1 MTLAPGQTNIGVG
14 QSVVFSVSG
23 GQSPRLFS
31 LATNN
36 SGGSIHPFSGVYVS
50 GPIANVIDT
59 VRVTDSRGSNAVATI
74 SVLPDLT
81 PRPDLAIHSMLTP
94 VGATSSMPV
103 ELIWIVT
110 NRGNATA
117 SAPWTERIFLS
128 ADAVVGDDRFLAGF
142 INNTALPVG
151 GFLTR
156 TQAVVLPP
164 DSPAGATHFVMEV
177 DADGQVNESSEGN
190 NLAVAAAAT
199 AIAPQLFLTPAVGSV
214 PEVAQL
220 AFTVTRNGDRAAALA
235 VTLNSS
241 DIGELTVPVSVTIPA
256 GVATAGFSATGVP
269 DGAFD
274 GTQLAT
280 VSASAPG
287 FIGASA
293 AMLVPDADV
302 PHLTLTL
309 ATNRVSEGGSVVATV
324 TREVVTAAPL
334 VVDVSNVGGQV
345 AFPALVT
352 IPAGTNATTFAVVA
366 VGDTAVERTTTVTL
380 RVVTP
385 AFLSATANLIV
396 EDDDLPVVTITL
408 ANATV
413 GEGAGASATMGT
425 VTRDRNSPRALVIAL
440 ASGNLNAAL
449 VPGNVTMPAGQT
461 QASFT
466 IAAVND
472 GEVDGTQSALISGI
486 ILETGSS
493 FPVGAAVPATLA
505 VTDDDGPALRLTLAR
520 ELVGEGLNPATTG
533 AVSRNN
539 GANGAL
545 TVTLASS
552 DLSEVTV
559 PASVVIPNGANAAN
573 FSITSLNDGTNDGN
587 QSVSLSV
594 TAPGF
599 APASASLVVSDTDLP
614 DLVFTSLNVP
624 TNALTGAQVD
634 IAFRL
639 ENQGLVAAG
648 TNFTQRVFLSTDAHA
663 GDDAL
668 LSQAAFSGTIP
679 VGLFFAQT
687 VRGRMPQT
695 PGNYWIVAAADVNNQ
710 IAEGLENN
718 NTRVTAVPIVVE
730 KAYSVTVI
738 VDVQTAPSGSPV
750 LLHGHASR
758 TGSGVAA
765 AFELVSVHL
774 SVRGTKRVLT
784 GLTDA
789 GGNYAITFQ
798 PLPGEAGVYAVGADH
813 PGVANPPP
821 QDSFTL
827 LGLRVDP
834 PAALRVIAGLSATN
848 TLVVQNLA
856 NVSLAGL
863 TAAPIAGPTNLTLA
877 LNFASPGVAADGT
890 AELQAIVTA
899 PPGLAGSSAFRVR
912 LASAEGATGEFD
924 LPVTVENLQPRLTAT
939 PGSLAAGMRRGGL
952 TTVQFAVTNNGGA
965 VSGPVSVLLPPLP
978 WMAVSAGASCP
989 PLAPGEALLVTLTLT
1004 PPADL
1009 PLGDHSGS
1017 LVVNGGNPSV
1027 SVPFTFRALSD
1038 ITGTLRLSAV
1048 DELNF
1053 YAEGSPVLTNASI
1066 RLSDPVSG
1074 VTILATNLAGR
1085 SELVLLDIPEAFYTL
1100 RLEAPN
1106 HAPYQ
1111 ETFLLQPARTN
1122 EVVAFL
1128 SRQTVRYTWTVEP
1141 TEIQDHYRIS
1151 VETEFEAN
1159 VPAPV
1164 ITVDPPVIEVG
1175 DLTTE
1180 GQVKQI
1186 NLTIRNHGL
1195 IAVDDVRLS
1204 FTDHPAFEIKPLIE
1218 DLGNLSARASLTV
1231 PVTIRRTTVFSRPGG
1246 VAARDAGGVCG
1257 ISGSA
1262 TFNFICGPI
1271 TVSGGAAIAVS
1282 GVHGN
1287 CPGGAVFPQGGPGGG
1302 GGTVA
1307 TGGGVSIGI
1316 KIVCDPRCLI
1326 LAGLGCIPGPIG
1338 CFFSGVSCGESIR
1351 DVPPGLAAADCVIG
1365 AAGCL
1370 IPGASIPSCIYSIAR
1385 CFITP
1390 ARPEAHR
1397 PGRERGG
1404 TTPVDLIDQFEPGV
1418 RAMLD
1423 TFNQLT
1429 GAPDGVW
1436 INASANSDTGDWYA
1450 RFQAT
1455 ANPASAGGRA
1465 VTASERADLLTGV
1478 QPPGV
1483 PATEINRFLDRWN
1496 RTIANWEAG
1505 IFNHAQAPPGAN
1517 LCPHAR
1523 WHCQASAPPAMHK
1536 TASCC
1541 GRRA

>member
-1 MTLAPGQTNIGVG
+1 MKLSHYLLFRYAFALLLFLDFNAFGQTPPGQVLTVSASADTMITVHSGLGGANSTHGSDATLYTIGLDGFNTYSLVRFDLSLYDGQTVVADGAFRMYLAGAFPAPAVDRTVNVYEVLINWDAATATYNNFGGSPGIQSGTDVSGVPTATALLSWNSDADDGYRSWTIPQSLLQNWINNPATNRGFLLAIGSGERDLNYKSMEGANPPQLSFIAGSTIVPGLMTLAPGQTNIGVG

-94 VGATSSMPV
+94 IGATSSMPV

-520 ELVGEGLNPATTG
+520 ELVGEGLNPATT
-533 AVSRNN
+533 AR
-539 GANGAL
+539 
-545 TVTLASS
+545 
-552 DLSEVTV
+552 
-559 PASVVIPNGANAAN
+559 
-573 FSITSLNDGTNDGN
+573 
-587 QSVSLSV
+587 
-594 TAPGF
+594 TAR
-599 APASASLVVSDTDLP
+599 LP
-614 DLVFTSLNVP
+614 
-624 TNALTGAQVD
+624 
-634 IAFRL
+634 
-639 ENQGLVAAG
+639 
-648 TNFTQRVFLSTDAHA
+648 
-663 GDDAL
+663 
-668 LSQAAFSGTIP
+668 
-679 VGLFFAQT
+679 
-687 VRGRMPQT
+687 
-695 PGNYWIVAAADVNNQ
+695 
-710 IAEGLENN
+710 
-718 NTRVTAVPIVVE
+718 
-730 KAYSVTVI
+730 
-738 VDVQTAPSGSPV
+738 SPW
-750 LLHGHASR
+750 
-758 TGSGVAA
+758 
-765 AFELVSVHL
+765 
-774 SVRGTKRVLT
+774 
-784 GLTDA
+784 
-789 GGNYAITFQ
+789 
-798 PLPGEAGVYAVGADH
+798 P
-813 PGVANPPP
+813 
-821 QDSFTL
+821 
-827 LGLRVDP
+827 
-834 PAALRVIAGLSATN
+834 
-848 TLVVQNLA
+848 
-856 NVSLAGL
+856 
-863 TAAPIAGPTNLTLA
+863 
-877 LNFASPGVAADGT
+877 
-890 AELQAIVTA
+890 
-899 PPGLAGSSAFRVR
+899 
-912 LASAEGATGEFD
+912 
-924 LPVTVENLQPRLTAT
+924 PVT
-939 PGSLAAGMRRGGL
+939 
-952 TTVQFAVTNNGGA
+952 
-965 VSGPVSVLLPPLP
+965 
-978 WMAVSAGASCP
+978 
-989 PLAPGEALLVTLTLT
+989 
-1004 PPADL
+1004 
-1009 PLGDHSGS
+1009 
-1017 LVVNGGNPSV
+1017 
-1027 SVPFTFRALSD
+1027 
-1038 ITGTLRLSAV
+1038 
-1048 DELNF
+1048 
-1053 YAEGSPVLTNASI
+1053 
-1066 RLSDPVSG
+1066 
-1074 VTILATNLAGR
+1074 
-1085 SELVLLDIPEAFYTL
+1085 
-1100 RLEAPN
+1100 
-1106 HAPYQ
+1106 
-1111 ETFLLQPARTN
+1111 
-1122 EVVAFL
+1122 
-1128 SRQTVRYTWTVEP
+1128 
-1141 TEIQDHYRIS
+1141 
-1151 VETEFEAN
+1151 
-1159 VPAPV
+1159 
-1164 ITVDPPVIEVG
+1164 
-1175 DLTTE
+1175 
-1180 GQVKQI
+1180 
-1186 NLTIRNHGL
+1186 
-1195 IAVDDVRLS
+1195 
-1204 FTDHPAFEIKPLIE
+1204 
-1218 DLGNLSARASLTV
+1218 
-1231 PVTIRRTTVFSRPGG
+1231 
-1246 VAARDAGGVCG
+1246 
-1257 ISGSA
+1257 
-1262 TFNFICGPI
+1262 
-1271 TVSGGAAIAVS
+1271 
-1282 GVHGN
+1282 
-1287 CPGGAVFPQGGPGGG
+1287 
-1302 GGTVA
+1302 
-1307 TGGGVSIGI
+1307 
-1316 KIVCDPRCLI
+1316 
-1326 LAGLGCIPGPIG
+1326 
-1338 CFFSGVSCGESIR
+1338 
-1351 DVPPGLAAADCVIG
+1351 
-1365 AAGCL
+1365 
-1370 IPGASIPSCIYSIAR
+1370 
-1385 CFITP
+1385 
-1390 ARPEAHR
+1390 
-1397 PGRERGG
+1397 
-1404 TTPVDLIDQFEPGV
+1404 
-1418 RAMLD
+1418 
-1423 TFNQLT
+1423 
-1429 GAPDGVW
+1429 
-1436 INASANSDTGDWYA
+1436 
-1450 RFQAT
+1450 
-1455 ANPASAGGRA
+1455 
-1465 VTASERADLLTGV
+1465 
-1478 QPPGV
+1478 
-1483 PATEINRFLDRWN
+1483 
-1496 RTIANWEAG
+1496 
-1505 IFNHAQAPPGAN
+1505 
-1517 LCPHAR
+1517 
-1523 WHCQASAPPAMHK
+1523 
-1536 TASCC
+1536 
-1541 GRRA
+1541 